1 MERLRETDLE
11 QKVRVENSKVIIE
24 KLVVDDSAVT
34 EYVASVKDQVQA
46 IVEALR
52 VGTRVLRIAAT
63 SGDVEMVK
71 REFET
76 IVGRINTS
84 VEEVLIEAKQAIE
97 KRLTEFTNE
106 ELQKSLREH
115 KSELQQE
122 LVKLFGPESA
132 VSVQKQIDEMLQVQG
147 RTYTQA
153 LAKVL
158 EQTGDPENP
167 FFKLRKELREEVEKG
182 VKTIYDLRDKVM
194 EVVGEAKGVAVE
206 RERGTAKGREYQDY
220 VYEKVE
226 HIARVFG
233 DIAENVADQPGEKAR
248 SKAGD
253 VVVTLNPRDTSNV
266 DLRIVFEARN
276 RSSTVPQILRDL
288 DEAKENRIAVAAVAV
303 FSSVDYV
310 ASGLRSWRDYP
321 GHRYICVLPE
331 DEADPYPLELAY
343 RWARFDA
350 LRSIEIAQPKLDF
363 AALQNILRQVRARL
377 NQIQQIQTKL
387 SGAQGAIGDVQN
399 LIEQYRQAMRLD
411 LDEIDR
417 LLSVG

>member
-310 ASGLRSWRDYP
+310 PSGLRSWRDYP

-350 LRSIEIAQPKLDF
+350 LRSIEIAPPIRGFSCD
-363 AALQNILRQVRARL
+363 AGMI
-377 NQIQQIQTKL
+377 
-387 SGAQGAIGDVQN
+387 
-399 LIEQYRQAMRLD
+399 YR
-411 LDEIDR
+411 
-417 LLSVG
+417 